1 MTDTIFELD
10 VDPNREMMLKRFV
23 SLLARM
29 VTKDDTV
36 TELRVGYPTGVEY
49 EHEHEYEYE
58 HY

>member
-10 VDPNREMMLKRFV
+10 IDPNREMKLKRLV

-49 EHEHEYEYE
+49 EYEHEHEHEYY
-58 HY
+58 